1 MKNNKNEVQIFG
13 TIMDIQP
20 GTFFKDGE
28 KFVRFYIGAK
38 RTSGN
43 VDLLPVI
50 VEEKQTEG
58 LKIGKHVYVE
68 GRYSSS
74 NKHESGKSHLILE
87 IKAETIWCGE
97 GDGSAE
103 GENKI
108 ILEGYLCKPPVYRR
122 APRGKEICDLMIAC
136 NEYDLRRTDYIPCIA
151 WWKEARE
158 AANFKVGDFVK
169 IIGRIQSRIYHKK
182 LSGDEVELR
191 TAYEVSIGRI
201 IEHEGGSEKDFVGEL
216 QEVSE

>member
-1 MKNNKNEVQIFG
+1 MKNNKNEVQLYG
-13 TIMDIQP
+13 TLMDIQP
-20 GTFFKDGE
+20 DVFFKDDK
-28 KFVRFYIGAK
+28 KFKRIYIEVK
-38 RTSGN
+38 RTSGA

-50 VEEKQTEG
+50 VREG
-58 LKIGKHVYVE
+58 LSDAFPIGGHVYIE
-68 GRYSSS
+68 GRYISS
-74 NKHESGKSHLILE
+74 NKHENGKNHLILE
-87 IKAETIWCGE
+87 IKE
-97 GDGSAE
+97 GIISYGNEQERD
-103 GENKI
+103 ENKI

-122 APRGKEICDLMIAC
+122 TPSGKEICDLMIAC

-151 WWKEARE
+151 WWNEARE
-158 AANFKVGDFVK
+158 AADFKVGDFVK

-201 IEHEGGSEKDFVGEL
+201 IEHESGSKKDFVGEL

>member
-1 MKNNKNEVQIFG
+1 MKNNKNEVQLYG
-13 TIMDIQP
+13 TLMDIQP
-20 GTFFKDGE
+20 DVFFEDDK
-28 KFVRFYIGAK
+28 KFKRIYIEVK
-38 RTSGN
+38 RTSGA

-50 VEEKQTEG
+50 VREG
-58 LKIGKHVYVE
+58 LSDAFPIGGHVYIE
-68 GRYSSS
+68 GRYISS
-74 NKHESGKSHLILE
+74 NKHENGKNHLILE
-87 IKAETIWCGE
+87 IKE
-97 GDGSAE
+97 GIISYGNEQERD
-103 GENKI
+103 ENKI

-158 AANFKVGDFVK
+158 AADFKVGDFVK

-201 IEHEGGSEKDFVGEL
+201 IEHESGSEKNFVGEL
-216 QEVSE
+216 QKVSE

>member
-1 MKNNKNEVQIFG
+1 MKNNKNEVQISG
-13 TIMDIQP
+13 VIMDIQP

-58 LKIGKHVYVE
+58 LKIGKYVYVE
-68 GRYSSS
+68 GRYSSF
-74 NKHESGKSHLILE
+74 NKHENGKNHLILE
-87 IKAETIWCGE
+87 IKAEKNWCGN
-97 GDGSAE
+97 GDGSTDD
-103 GENKI
+103 ENKL
-108 ILEGYLCKPPVYRR
+108 ILEGYLCKPSVYRR
-122 APRGKEICDLMIAC
+122 TPRGKEVCDLMIAC
-136 NEYDLRRTDYIPCIA
+136 NEYDLRRTNYIPCIA
-151 WWKEARE
+151 CRNEARE
-158 AANFKVGDFVK
+158 AADFKVGDFIK

-182 LSGDEVELR
+182 LSGDEVEIR

-201 IEHEGGSEKDFVGEL
+201 IEHENGSKKDFVGEL

>member
-1 MKNNKNEVQIFG
+1 MKNNKNEVQIYG
-13 TIMDIQP
+13 VIMDIQP
-20 GTFFKDGE
+20 GKFFKDGE

-50 VEEKQTEG
+50 VEEKYMVG
-58 LKIGKHVYVE
+58 LKIGKHIYVE

-74 NKHESGKSHLILE
+74 NKHENGKNHLILE
-87 IKAETIWCGE
+87 IKAEKIGLE
-97 GDGSAE
+97 DYE
-103 GENKI
+103 NDENKL

-122 APRGKEICDLMIAC
+122 TPSGKEICDLMIAC

-151 WWKEARE
+151 WWKEAIE
-158 AANFKVGDFVK
+158 AADFKVGDFVK
-169 IIGRIQSRIYHKK
+169 IIGRIQSRVYQKK

-201 IEHEGGSEKDFVGEL
+201 IEHESGSKKDFVEEL

>member
-1 MKNNKNEVQIFG
+1 MKNNKNEVQISG
-13 TIMDIQP
+13 VIMDIQP

-50 VEEKQTEG
+50 VEENQTES
-58 LKIGKHVYVE
+58 LKIGKYVYVE

-74 NKHESGKSHLILE
+74 NKHENGKNHLILE
-87 IKAETIWCGE
+87 IKAETIWCGN
-97 GDGSAE
+97 GDGSADD
-103 GENKI
+103 ENKL

-122 APRGKEICDLMIAC
+122 TPSGKEICDLMIAC
-136 NEYDLRRTDYIPCIA
+136 NEYDLRRTDCIPCLA
-151 WWKEARE
+151 WLNEARK

-201 IEHEGGSEKDFVGEL
+201 IEHESGSKEDRIGEL

>member
-58 LKIGKHVYVE
+58 LKIGKHVYVK

-87 IKAETIWCGE
+87 IKAETIWCGD

-108 ILEGYLCKPPVYRR
+108 ILEGYL
-122 APRGKEICDLMIAC
+122 
-136 NEYDLRRTDYIPCIA
+136 
-151 WWKEARE
+151 
-158 AANFKVGDFVK
+158 
-169 IIGRIQSRIYHKK
+169 
-182 LSGDEVELR
+182 
-191 TAYEVSIGRI
+191 
-201 IEHEGGSEKDFVGEL
+201 
-216 QEVSE
+216 

>member
-13 TIMDIQP
+13 VIMDIQP

-58 LKIGKHVYVE
+58 LKIGKYVYVE
-68 GRYSSS
+68 GRYSSF
-74 NKHESGKSHLILE
+74 NKHENGKNHLILE
-87 IKAETIWCGE
+87 IKAEQIGLE
-97 GDGSAE
+97 DYE
-103 GENKI
+103 NDENKL

-122 APRGKEICDLMIAC
+122 TPRGKEVCDLMIAC
-136 NEYDLRRTDYIPCIA
+136 NEYDLRRTDYIPCLA
-151 WWKEARE
+151 WLNEARE

-169 IIGRIQSRIYHKK
+169 IIGRIQSRVYQKK

-201 IEHEGGSEKDFVGEL
+201 IEHESGSKEDRIGEL

>member
-1 MKNNKNEVQIFG
+1 MKNNKNEVQMHG
-13 TIMDIQP
+13 VIMDIQP

-58 LKIGKHVYVE
+58 LKIGKYVYVE
-68 GRYSSS
+68 GRYSSF
-74 NKHESGKSHLILE
+74 NKHENSKNHLILE
-87 IKAETIWCGE
+87 IKAETVWCGV
-97 GDGSAE
+97 GGGSADD
-103 GENKI
+103 ENKL

-122 APRGKEICDLMIAC
+122 TPSGKEICDLMIAC
-136 NEYDLRRTDYIPCIA
+136 NDDLRRTDYIPCIA
-151 WWKEARE
+151 WWKEAIE
-158 AANFKVGDFVK
+158 AADFKVGDFVK
-169 IIGRIQSRIYHKK
+169 IIGRIQSRVYHKK

-201 IEHEGGSEKDFVGEL
+201 IEHESGSKKDFVREL

>member
-1 MKNNKNEVQIFG
+1 MKNNKNEVQISG
-13 TIMDIQP
+13 VIMDIQP

-43 VDLLPVI
+43 VDLLPVAI
-50 VEEKQTEG
+50 PERMAE
-58 LKIGKHVYVE
+58 
-68 GRYSSS
+68 
-74 NKHESGKSHLILE
+74 NGKSHLILE
-87 IKAETIWCGE
+87 VKAETLLD

-108 ILEGYLCKPPVYRR
+108 ILEGYLCKPPIYRKT
-122 APRGKEICDLMIAC
+122 PIGKEICDLMIAC

-158 AANFKVGDFVK
+158 AADFKVGDFVK
-169 IIGRIQSRIYHKK
+169 IIGRIQSRIYRKK
-182 LSGDEVELR
+182 LSGDEIELR

>member
-1 MKNNKNEVQIFG
+1 MKNNKNEVQIHG
-13 TIMDIQP
+13 LILDIQP

-58 LKIGKHVYVE
+58 FKIGKYVYVE

-74 NKHESGKSHLILE
+74 NKHENGKNHLILE
-87 IKAETIWCGE
+87 IKAEQIGLE
-97 GDGSAE
+97 DYESD
-103 GENKI
+103 ENKL

-122 APRGKEICDLMIAC
+122 TPSGKEICDLMISC
-136 NEYDLRRTDYIPCIA
+136 NEYDLRRTDYIPCLA
-151 WWKEARE
+151 WLNEARE
-158 AANFKVGDFVK
+158 AANFKVGDYVK

-201 IEHEGGSEKDFVGEL
+201 IEHESGSKKDFVGEL
-216 QEVSE
+216 QEVSK

>member
-1 MKNNKNEVQIFG
+1 MNNKNKVQIYG
-13 TIMDIQP
+13 AIMDIQP
-20 GTFFKDGE
+20 GTFFKCGE
-28 KFVRFYIGAK
+28 KFVRFYIGVK

-58 LKIGKHVYVE
+58 LKIGKYVYVE
-68 GRYSSS
+68 GRYSSF
-74 NKHESGKSHLILE
+74 NKHENGKSHLILE
-87 IKAETIWCGE
+87 IKE
-97 GDGSAE
+97 GIISYGNEQERD
-103 GENKI
+103 ENKI

-122 APRGKEICDLMIAC
+122 TPSGKEICDLMIAC

-158 AANFKVGDFVK
+158 AADFKVGDFVK

-201 IEHEGGSEKDFVGEL
+201 IEHESGSKKNLLGEL
-216 QEVSE
+216 QEVSK

>member
-1 MKNNKNEVQIFG
+1 MKNNKNEVQIYG
-13 TIMDIQP
+13 VIMDIQP
-20 GTFFKDGE
+20 GMFFKDGE

-43 VDLLPVI
+43 VDLLPVAI
-50 VEEKQTEG
+50 PERMAENW
-58 LKIGKHVYVE
+58 KIGEHIYIE
-68 GRYSSS
+68 GKYTSY
-74 NKHESGKSHLILE
+74 NKKENGKSHLILE
-87 IKAETIWCGE
+87 VKAETLLG
-97 GDGSAE
+97 GDGSADD
-103 GENKI
+103 ENKI
-108 ILEGYLCKPPVYRR
+108 ILEGYLCKPPVYSR

-158 AANFKVGDFVK
+158 AADFKVGDFVK

-201 IEHEGGSEKDFVGEL
+201 IEHESGSEKNFASEL

>member
-1 MKNNKNEVQIFG
+1 MKNNKNEVQIHG
-13 TIMDIQP
+13 LILDIQP

-58 LKIGKHVYVE
+58 FKIGKYVYVE

-74 NKHESGKSHLILE
+74 NKHENGKNHLILE
-87 IKAETIWCGE
+87 IKAEQIGLE
-97 GDGSAE
+97 DYESD
-103 GENKI
+103 ENKL

-122 APRGKEICDLMIAC
+122 TPSGKEICDLMIAC
-136 NEYDLRRTDYIPCIA
+136 NEYDLRRTDYIPCLA
-151 WWKEARE
+151 WLNEARE
-158 AANFKVGDFVK
+158 AANFKVGDYVK

-201 IEHEGGSEKDFVGEL
+201 IEHESGSKKDFVGEL
-216 QEVSE
+216 QEISK